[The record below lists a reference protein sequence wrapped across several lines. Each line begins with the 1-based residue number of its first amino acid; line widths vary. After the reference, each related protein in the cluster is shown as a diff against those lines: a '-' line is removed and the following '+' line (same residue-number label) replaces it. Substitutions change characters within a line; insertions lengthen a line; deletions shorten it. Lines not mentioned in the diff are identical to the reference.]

1 MEIQLDTIISIAS
14 LFIGGG
20 GGAFFTWRWQR
31 AKARAE
37 AKSAEAEAQS
47 AEVSAAKEMQDVYQ
61 QLITDI
67 KTDRDEQKAYIKEL
81 QEDRR
86 HLREDRDD
94 LRKRQDSLEETV
106 RTLQDDV
113 ARNGRMVKCMRPL
126 LCGRRNCP
134 DRVSVDISE
143 TGEIKTK
150 RSKKGG
156 NDGNTNQ

>member
-1 MEIQLDTIISIAS
+1 MEISLDTLISIAT

-31 AKARAE
+31 AKAKAE
-37 AKSAEAEAQS
+37 AKEAEAQAES

-81 QEDRR
+81 KEDRR

-94 LRKRQDSLEETV
+94 LRRRQDTLEETV
-106 RTLQDDV
+106 RSLQDDV
-113 ARNGRMVKCMRPL
+113 ARNGRMVKCMRPF
-126 LCGRRNCP
+126 LCGRQGCP
-134 DRVSVDISE
+134 DRMSVTISVEGEVSPRPTS
-143 TGEIKTK
+143 G
-150 RSKKGG
+150 KKGG
-156 NDGNTNQ
+156 EA